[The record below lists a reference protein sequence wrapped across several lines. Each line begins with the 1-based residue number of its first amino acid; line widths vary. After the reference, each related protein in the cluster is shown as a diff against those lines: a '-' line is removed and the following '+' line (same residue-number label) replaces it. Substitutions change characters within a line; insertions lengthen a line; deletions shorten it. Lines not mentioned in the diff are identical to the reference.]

1 MRYKLENINE
11 NDDDFREL
19 YQSLVLEHSKKPRNF
34 GKLDSTFFSFGKNP
48 SCGDQ
53 ITLYLDIQNNIVT
66 DVKFEGH
73 GCALCIS
80 STSLLTQKIK
90 GKSLEEVSQI
100 ISSFNRF
107 IKDDE
112 ELPIF
117 LEPLHIYKNIH
128 QFPLRIK
135 CVLLGWKALEKILE
149 NYYYGN

>member
-1 MRYKLENINE
+1 MENLIE
-11 NDDDFREL
+11 KNDDEFKEL
-19 YQSLVLEHSKKPRNF
+19 YQALVLEHSKKPRNF
-34 GKLDSTFFSFGKNP
+34 GKLDSPFFSFGKNP

-73 GCALCIS
+73 GCALCLS

-90 GKSLEEVSQI
+90 GKTINEISDI
-100 ISSFNRF
+100 ICLFNEF
-107 IKDDE
+107 IKDNK

-128 QFPLRIK
+128 QFPLRVK

-149 NYYYGN
+149 NYHGN